1 MRRALWAALLV
12 AAVALPF
19 FFSSY
24 RVSQFTLVLAYAVA
38 ALGLN
43 LLLGYSGQISLG
55 HGAFFALGAY
65 TTAILVAKSG
75 WPHLAT
81 IPVAAAVCF
90 AAGFAVGIPA
100 LRLHGLYLAL
110 VTLGLAVA
118 TPQLIKRF
126 EGLTG
131 GTQGLSAAPP
141 PVPGWLS
148 FLADDQW
155 LYLLNLAI
163 AVPMFVLAAGIVR
176 GRVGRALVA
185 VRDNPIAARTASTSP
200 PTRRARSRS
209 APRTPAWRAR
219 CSRSR
224 SGSWRRSPSGSRC
237 RSRSWPRS
245 SSAGWRPWRARSSER
260 CSSSSCRSTH
270 RTSTRRSRRSST
282 AAS

>member
-1 MRRALWAALLV
+1 MRARSRGRRVLV
-12 AAVALPF
+12 LAVLLPF

-81 IPVAAAVCF
+81 IPVAAAICF

-126 EGLTG
+126 DGLTG
-131 GTQGLSAAPP
+131 GTQGLSAPP
-141 PVPGWLS
+141 P
-148 FLADDQW
+148 
-155 LYLLNLAI
+155 
-163 AVPMFVLAAGIVR
+163 AVAGLP
-176 GRVGRALVA
+176 RA
-185 VRDNPIAARTASTSP
+185 SSP
-200 PTRRARSRS
+200 T
-209 APRTPAWRAR
+209 T
-219 CSRSR
+219 
-224 SGSWRRSPSGSRC
+224 SGSTC
-237 RSRSWPRS
+237 
-245 SSAGWRPWRARSSER
+245 
-260 CSSSSCRSTH
+260 
-270 RTSTRRSRRSST
+270 
-282 AAS
+282 